1 MLGVLDQPKTLGLDP
16 ASPRPFRVRQRL
28 EANADSFRL
37 EIEPEGVATSCAFAA
52 GQWCSLFYLFSGR
65 SVSRS
70 LSSLGAPLNRGLL
83 AGVAT
88 MIVSQAAFSCMP
100 FMNVAFHSP
109 PLDAAAWLRVIGV
122 ALAASVIVGFE
133 RRVRTQ
139 AEKSQT
145 PDAHARALPQLR

>member
-1 MLGVLDQPKTLGLDP
+1 MPTALGWRLNPKASLLRVL
-16 ASPRPFRVRQRL
+16 SRPG
-28 EANADSFRL
+28 S
-37 EIEPEGVATSCAFAA
+37 
-52 GQWCSLFYLFSGR
+52 WCSLFYLFSCR

-70 LSSLGAPLNRGLL
+70 LSLLSAPPNRWLL

>member
-1 MLGVLDQPKTLGLDP
+1 M
-16 ASPRPFRVRQRL
+16 
-28 EANADSFRL
+28 
-37 EIEPEGVATSCAFAA
+37 EP
-52 GQWCSLFYLFSGR
+52 W
-65 SVSRS
+65 
-70 LSSLGAPLNRGLL
+70 LL
-83 AGVAT
+83 AGVAA
-88 MIVSQAAFSCMP
+88 MIVTQAAFSCMP

-109 PLDAAAWLRVIGV
+109 PPDAPAWRRVIAV